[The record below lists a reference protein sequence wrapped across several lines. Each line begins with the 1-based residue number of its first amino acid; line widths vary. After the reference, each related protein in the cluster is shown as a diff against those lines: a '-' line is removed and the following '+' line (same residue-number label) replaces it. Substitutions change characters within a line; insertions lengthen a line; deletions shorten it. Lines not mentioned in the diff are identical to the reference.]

1 MGPRTVG
8 STCSSGTLSNV
19 AVIFSFSQFS
29 LWHLIIFIKGFNVVM
44 KKDEFVGEIVWSKK
58 KKDIFVWSYEM
69 NGALNVRFFK
79 SKIIVLGV
87 ERSRM
92 CANSI
97 TNIYHMIRW

>member
-44 KKDEFVGEIVWSKK
+44 KKDDFVGEIVWSKK
-58 KKDIFVWSYEM
+58 KKKTSLFDLMRWM
-69 NGALNVRFFK
+69 
-79 SKIIVLGV
+79 VLWMSDFLKV
-87 ERSRM
+87 K
-92 CANSI
+92 
-97 TNIYHMIRW
+97 

>member
-1 MGPRTVG
+1 
-8 STCSSGTLSNV
+8 
-19 AVIFSFSQFS
+19 
-29 LWHLIIFIKGFNVVM
+29 M
-44 KKDEFVGEIVWSKK
+44 KKDDFVGEIVWSKK

-97 TNIYHMIRW
+97 TDIYQMIRWNELSCACRIEIRFFLLYVIWR